1 MNTLLNMQL
10 IKPSLIS
17 GEIMTLIEEA
27 DEKVVLIC
35 PYVKIK
41 KWYKLLNKLKVL
53 KQRNINV
60 EIYVREHESESIEEI
75 RAVGYQPIL
84 VPNLHAKVYL
94 NEKYAIVSSMNLL
107 LSSDTNSLDIGF
119 KTENEKEYSEVRD
132 YYIRYI
138 KNPVVNP
145 AAMQISDYDWREEL
159 ESGLYDVLNR
169 TVRISESPG
178 KLQIN
183 TANRYEVTISHKK
196 GNCLEVSGILSR
208 KEYEHAVA
216 NPITTGIS
224 KVQFELAEGGNGYYD
239 MAWGKLMGLKTS
251 TINAPDRTEEK
262 ELVSAII
269 DFISAI
275 EFLKKDVK

>member
-1 MNTLLNMQL
+1 MQL

-53 KQRNINV
+53 KQRNIDV
-60 EIYVREHESESIEEI
+60 EIYVREHENESIEEI
-75 RAVGYQPIL
+75 LAIGYQPIL

-107 LSSDTNSLDIGF
+107 LSSDTNSIDIGF
-119 KTENEKEYSEVRD
+119 KTENEKEYNEVKD

-138 KNPVVNP
+138 RNPVVNP
-145 AAMQISDYDWREEL
+145 KSGINADYDWREEL
-159 ESGLYDVLNR
+159 ENGLYNALNR
-169 TVRISESPG
+169 TVRITEFPG

-183 TANRYEVTISHKK
+183 TANRYEVAISHRK
-196 GNCLEVSGILSR
+196 GNCLEISGILSN
-208 KEYEHAVA
+208 KEYEYALA
-216 NPITTGIS
+216 NPFPVVKS
-224 KVQFELAEGGNGYYD
+224 KIQFELAAGRNGYYD
-239 MAWGKLMGLKTS
+239 MAWGKINELKSS
-251 TINAPDRTEEK
+251 TINNPDKAEEQD
-262 ELVSAII
+262 LVNSII
-269 DFISAI
+269 DFISGV
-275 EFLKKDVK
+275 EFLKNAIR